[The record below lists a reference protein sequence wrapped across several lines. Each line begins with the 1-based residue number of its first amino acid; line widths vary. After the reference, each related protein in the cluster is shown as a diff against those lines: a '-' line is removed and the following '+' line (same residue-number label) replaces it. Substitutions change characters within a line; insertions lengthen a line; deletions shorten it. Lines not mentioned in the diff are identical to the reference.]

1 MNDNQ
6 RVTYAVW
13 KDWRTGAYEVVRWR
27 GNEHL
32 VVQTN
37 ILSRSKAMAAADVWR
52 SREKDK
58 SNEADTRPL

>member
-1 MNDNQ
+1 VNDNQ

-13 KDWRTGAYEVVRWR
+13 KDWRTGAYEVVRWS

-52 SREKDK
+52 QREKDK

>member
-13 KDWRTGAYEVVRWR
+13 KDWRTGAYEVVRWC

-37 ILSRSKAMAAADVWR
+37 IPSRGKAMAAADVWR
-52 SREKDK
+52 QREND
-58 SNEADTRPL
+58 RPVERS